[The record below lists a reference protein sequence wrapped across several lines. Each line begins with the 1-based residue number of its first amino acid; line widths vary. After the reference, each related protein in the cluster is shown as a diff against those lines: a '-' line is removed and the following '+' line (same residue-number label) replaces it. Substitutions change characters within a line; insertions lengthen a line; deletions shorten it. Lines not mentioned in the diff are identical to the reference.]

1 VQHLDGRMVVVTGGT
16 GGIGRAVTARLLSS
30 GASVVATGGA
40 TAEIDDARDDETLIG
55 AELRLLDVTDDDAVR
70 TLFANVERLDAL
82 VNLAGIGRGAGE
94 YDVDG
99 FTKTVDIN
107 LFGTMR
113 CCYAAHD
120 LLAAASGAVVNTASM
135 MTFFG
140 SGTAPAY
147 AASRGGVAQFTK
159 SLAIAWGPEGVR
171 ANAVAPGWIETPQ
184 TRPITDQPSRRDAV
198 IARTPL
204 GRWGRPADVAPVIEF
219 LVGDDSRFMTGA
231 IVPVDGGYLVDGSPH
246 E

>member
-1 VQHLDGRMVVVTGGT
+1 MVVVTGGT

-40 TAEIDDARDDETLIG
+40 TAEIDDAREDERLVG

-70 TLFANVERLDAL
+70 ALFGSLGRLDAL

-99 FTKTVDIN
+99 FVTTVDVN

-120 LLAAASGAVVNTASM
+120 LLADASGAVVNTASM

-204 GRWGRPADVAPVIEF
+204 GRWGRPADVAPVFEF
-219 LVGDDSRFMTGA
+219 LVGDDSSFMNGA